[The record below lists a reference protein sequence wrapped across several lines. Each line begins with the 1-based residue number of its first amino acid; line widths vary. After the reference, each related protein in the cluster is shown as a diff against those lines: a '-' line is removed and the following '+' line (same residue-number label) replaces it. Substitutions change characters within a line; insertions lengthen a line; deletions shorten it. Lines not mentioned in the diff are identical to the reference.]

1 MIFFNNQLM
10 KTTGQLRLFMVNNP
24 VPFTRYEDHEAGIY
38 LQLYEL
44 IESAIKEKDN
54 PITMIQDYLGVTY
67 NLGDSI
73 NEMTSFLFNTGEM
86 MGALQDLK
94 ENWQAFDDSLPND
107 SLMYGG
113 TSEEEAKEIYTETT
127 LRNYLEALNQV
138 SNG

>member
-10 KTTGQLRLFMVNNP
+10 KTPGQLRLFMVGNP
-24 VPFTRYEDHEAGIY
+24 KPFTRYEDHEAGIY

-44 IESAIKEKDN
+44 IERAIKEKEN
-54 PITMIQDYLGVTY
+54 PINMIQDYLGVTY

-73 NEMTSFLFNTGEM
+73 NEISSFLFHTGEM

-94 ENWQAFDDSLPND
+94 ENWQALDDTLPED

-113 TSEEEAKEIYTETT
+113 ASEGEAREIYTETT
-127 LRNYLEALNQV
+127 FRNYLEALNEV